1 MFLGMKKG
9 SLNEWMAVSPPLSC
23 ASGPSSGSVGL
34 LWEAE
39 QSRNH
44 NTSFGRRH
52 SSAPHWANAATSL
65 CPHVLPREV
74 GLRPATSLAVV
85 QAP

>member
-1 MFLGMKKG
+1 MNGWRCPFLCPV
-9 SLNEWMAVSPPLSC
+9 LLDPARDL
-23 ASGPSSGSVGL
+23 VGL
-34 LWEAE
+34 LWETE

-65 CPHVLPREV
+65 CPHVLPHEM
-74 GLRPATSLAVV
+74 GLRPATSPAVV